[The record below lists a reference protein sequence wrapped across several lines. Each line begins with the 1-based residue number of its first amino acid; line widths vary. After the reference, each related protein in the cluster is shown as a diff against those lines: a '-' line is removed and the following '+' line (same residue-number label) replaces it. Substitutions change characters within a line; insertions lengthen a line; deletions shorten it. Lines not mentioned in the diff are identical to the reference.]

1 MNWCDELWPAGHILI
16 KLVCG
21 SNWAKIRTAAAA
33 SAHAKENYSIAS
45 HMRFHH
51 LIVIQTFLCQP
62 KFLPCVK
69 TIFQIQTQPTK
80 VYKLTKLNS
89 RIYRSWSWE
98 IVTFDW
104 IFLYCVD
111 GQDSTSSLIKKGTG
125 EHTWSHHF
133 SLTAFFNWEYSR
145 NFSSKLTFGKKLEN
159 SHDVF
164 NSKAVNRET
173 NGEDFSFSLKNDD
186 TTVGDEELWSSEI
199 HNKQMLVHKSKA
211 LLNHHHHF

>member
-33 SAHAKENYSIAS
+33 ARAHAKENYSIAS

-89 RIYRSWSWE
+89 TEYIEVEVEKLSHLIGFFCTVLMVKTPRVHLSKREHVIASFF
-98 IVTFDW
+98 T
-104 IFLYCVD
+104 YCVFQLGIQSEFFFKAD
-111 GQDSTSSLIKKGTG
+111 LWEEIGK
-125 EHTWSHHF
+125 F
-133 SLTAFFNWEYSR
+133 SRCF
-145 NFSSKLTFGKKLEN
+145 
-159 SHDVF
+159 
-164 NSKAVNRET
+164 
-173 NGEDFSFSLKNDD
+173 
-186 TTVGDEELWSSEI
+186 
-199 HNKQMLVHKSKA
+199 
-211 LLNHHHHF
+211 